1 MPRIRPVDAAVVVE
15 RVRHRVIRAV
25 MDAGLALP
33 EGSPSDLDRSALAD
47 LLERALDDIAEIV
60 GVDQLGVGPRLRHT
74 VLLTYHFDLLHGRPI
89 GPRGGREMLTGL
101 AGRLGGL
108 VNGSAVG
115 EVDWVELGDTGG
127 AIRLSGPDGRRLWE
141 AIEPTASDCP
151 LRPGW
156 VLIRAGDRSAPDTVL
171 ALDLPVEIVD
181 DVPEQ
186 LLFEVIVSMVRAFWE
201 VPTAE
206 LRGVALRI
214 NRAEV
219 AGRFL
224 YEHAPGE
231 VEEELVDLCEFYL
244 STEFPSGYGID
255 FVAEQ
260 VPVEGDL
267 ELRPGERWFYLRHEE
282 RESPVQPRDGMAPS
296 SPYPRGMIVVVD
308 VANVLGS
315 RPDGWWRDR
324 AAAAGRLLERLA
336 SLPGSEVAGPNGD
349 AIVLDRLVAVVEGA
363 ARAAPAPTDS
373 GLVEVVR
380 ADRDGDSAIVML
392 AEERAADELLVV
404 TADRGLRQRLPPTVR
419 TAGPNW
425 LNGLI
430 GR

>member
-1 MPRIRPVDAAVVVE
+1 MPGLPPADPLDVVE
-15 RVRHRVIRAV
+15 RVRRRVTRAV
-25 MDAGLALP
+25 LDAGKSLP
-33 EGSPSDLDRSALAD
+33 QGTELDLVRPALAD

-60 GVDQLGVGPRLRHT
+60 GVDALRIGPRLRHT

-89 GPRGGREMLTGL
+89 GPRDGREMLTGL

-127 AIRLSGPDGRRLWE
+127 AIRFSGPDGRRLWE

-156 VLIRAGDRSAPDTVL
+156 VLIRSGDRSVPDEVF

-206 LRGVALRI
+206 LRGVAVRI
-214 NRAEV
+214 NRADV
-219 AGRFL
+219 AGRFM
-224 YEHAPGE
+224 YEHPPGE

-244 STEFPSGYGID
+244 STDFPSGYGID

-260 VPVEGDL
+260 VPVERDL

-282 RESPVQPRDGMAPS
+282 RESPDQPWDGMAP
-296 SPYPRGMIVVVD
+296 
-308 VANVLGS
+308 
-315 RPDGWWRDR
+315 
-324 AAAAGRLLERLA
+324 
-336 SLPGSEVAGPNGD
+336 
-349 AIVLDRLVAVVEGA
+349 
-363 ARAAPAPTDS
+363 
-373 GLVEVVR
+373 
-380 ADRDGDSAIVML
+380 
-392 AEERAADELLVV
+392 
-404 TADRGLRQRLPPTVR
+404 
-419 TAGPNW
+419 
-425 LNGLI
+425 
-430 GR
+430 